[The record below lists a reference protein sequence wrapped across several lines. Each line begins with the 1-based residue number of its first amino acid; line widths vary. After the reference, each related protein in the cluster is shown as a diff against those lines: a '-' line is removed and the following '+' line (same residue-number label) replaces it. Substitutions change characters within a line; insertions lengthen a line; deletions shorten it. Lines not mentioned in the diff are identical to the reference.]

1 MKTQRKSELVIVA
14 IIILI
19 TALSLVEIVKGV
31 VALDRR
37 AKVKELT
44 HVNELIT
51 KSFLEQYEWQKT
63 EMPFN
68 KDSIQNGLHHLRGMR
83 NAQEII
89 EKRIEELNK

>member
-1 MKTQRKSELVIVA
+1 MKTQEKSELLIVA

-37 AKVKELT
+37 SKVKELIY
-44 HVNELIT
+44 VNDLIT
-51 KSFLEQYEWQKT
+51 KSFLQQYEWQKT

-68 KDSIQNGLHHLRGMR
+68 KDSMQNGLHHLRGMR

>member
-1 MKTQRKSELVIVA
+1 MKTQRKSELIIVA
-14 IIILI
+14 IIAFISAFSGIKIFEGL
-19 TALSLVEIVKGV
+19 
-31 VALDRR
+31 VALDHRLR
-37 AKVKELT
+37 VKELT

-68 KDSIQNGLHHLRGMR
+68 KDSMQNALHHLRGMR